1 MHISFVDP
9 FHVGHSVLHQ
19 LDARIKLALAVAF
32 ILTVALMPVGA
43 WSGYILLFAI
53 ILAVAIISEMGT
65 LFAVKRAFIVLPFV
79 LSALPIIFTT
89 EGTLWFSFTLGP
101 WDLVASAQGAAR
113 FVSIL
118 LKSWIS
124 VQAGILLAA
133 ATPFPQLLMAMR
145 AAHIP
150 RLLVGIFGL
159 MWRYMFLLADEAM
172 RLMRA
177 RESRSGSPNGGGGG
191 SIAWRAR
198 VTGSMAGS
206 LFLRGYERSERIY
219 SAMLARGYDGEIRT
233 LPLPALT
240 ARQWARLL
248 AGLAVLSSIMVLEIL
263 IR

>member
-19 LDARIKLALAVAF
+19 VDARIKLVLAIAF
-32 ILTVALMPVGA
+32 ILTVALTPVGA

-53 ILAVAIISEMGT
+53 ILAVAIVSEMGA

-89 EGTLWFSFTLGP
+89 EGASWFSFTLGR
-101 WDLVASAQGAAR
+101 WDLMISGQGVAR
-113 FVSIL
+113 FASIL

-133 ATPFPQLLMAMR
+133 TTQFPQLLMAMR
-145 AAHIP
+145 TIRIP

-177 RESRSGSPNGGGGG
+177 REARSGSSSGKGGG
-191 SIAWRAR
+191 SIAWRAQ

-206 LFLRGYERSERIY
+206 LFLRGYERSERVY
-219 SAMLARGYDGEIRT
+219 SAMLARGYDGETRA
-233 LPLPALT
+233 LPVAPLT
-240 ARQWARLL
+240 ARQWASLL
-248 AGLAVLSSIMVLEIL
+248 AGLAALASILALEIL
-263 IR
+263 VW